1 MDWIRQIIDF
11 ALHFNN
17 HLGYFVDQFGIWI
30 YLLLFLIVFSESGVI
45 LTPFLP
51 GDALLFT
58 VGSLTV
64 GSGKLNLF
72 AVLVLLSIAAPLGGF
87 VNYAIG
93 AVFGQ
98 KLFVNP
104 NARIL
109 NPKHLHQT
117 HLFYEKHGA
126 KAILLARY
134 LPMIRTFAPFVAG
147 MGRMSYKKFAAYNI
161 VGGVIWVFIVVLLGH
176 FFGGL
181 SFVQKNFSLVI
192 LAIIVISMLPPTIEF
207 VRAWRSS
214 RRQKNRDN
222 AGLEDDTPAFVPGS
236 LTAPGSPRRDNSAP
250 AERRRPSP

>member
-1 MDWIRQIIDF
+1 MDWTRQIIDF
-11 ALHFNN
+11 ALQFND
-17 HLGYFVDQFGIWI
+17 HLGGLVDQFGIWI
-30 YLLLFLIVFSESGVI
+30 YLLLFLIVFSESGVV

-58 VGSLTV
+58 VGSLTA
-64 GSGKLNLF
+64 GTGKLNLF
-72 AVLVLLSIAAPLGGF
+72 VVLVLLSIAAPLGGF
-87 VNYAIG
+87 VNYAVG
-93 AVFGQ
+93 AVFGE

-109 NPKHLHQT
+109 NPKHLQQT

-147 MGRMSYKKFAAYNI
+147 MGRMNYAKFAAYNI
-161 VGGVIWVFIVVLLGH
+161 AGGVVWVFLVVLLGH

-181 SFVQKNFSLVI
+181 PIVQKNFSLVI

-207 VRAWRSS
+207 VRAWRGA
-214 RRQKNRDN
+214 QAK
-222 AGLEDDTPAFVPGS
+222 
-236 LTAPGSPRRDNSAP
+236 
-250 AERRRPSP
+250 

>member
-1 MDWIRQIIDF
+1 MDSIRQIIDLT
-11 ALHFNN
+11 LHLNN
-17 HLGYFVDQFGIWI
+17 HLGHFVDQFGIWI

-64 GSGKLNLF
+64 GSEKLNLL

-87 VNYAIG
+87 VNYAVG
-93 AVFGQ
+93 AVFGE

-109 NPKHLHQT
+109 NPKHLRQT
-117 HLFYEKHGA
+117 HLFYERHGA

-161 VGGVIWVFIVVLLGH
+161 VGGVLWVFIVVLLGH

-181 SFVQKNFSLVI
+181 PFVQKNFSLVI
-192 LAIIVISMLPPTIEF
+192 LAIIVISMMPPAFEF
-207 VRAWRSS
+207 VRAWQSARASAAQQEP
-214 RRQKNRDN
+214 RPT
-222 AGLEDDTPAFVPGS
+222 DDANLPQQ
-236 LTAPGSPRRDNSAP
+236 R
-250 AERRRPSP
+250 

>member
-1 MDWIRQIIDF
+1 MDWTRQIIDF
-11 ALHFNN
+11 ALHFND
-17 HLGYFVDQFGIWI
+17 HLGGLVDQFGIWI
-30 YLLLFLIVFSESGVI
+30 YLLLFLIVFSESGVV

-58 VGSLTV
+58 VGSLTA
-64 GSGKLNLF
+64 GTGKLNLF
-72 AVLVLLSIAAPLGGF
+72 VVLVLLSIAAPLGGF
-87 VNYAIG
+87 VNYAVG
-93 AVFGQ
+93 AVFGE

-109 NPKHLHQT
+109 NPKHLQQT

-147 MGRMSYKKFAAYNI
+147 MGRMNYAKFAAYNI
-161 VGGVIWVFIVVLLGH
+161 AGGVVWVFLVVLLGH

-181 SFVQKNFSLVI
+181 PIVQKNFSLVI

-207 VRAWRSS
+207 VRAWRGA
-214 RRQKNRDN
+214 QAK
-222 AGLEDDTPAFVPGS
+222 
-236 LTAPGSPRRDNSAP
+236 
-250 AERRRPSP
+250 

>member
-1 MDWIRQIIDF
+1 MLAEVRRFVSADHAMDSIRQIIDLT
-11 ALHFNN
+11 LHLNN
-17 HLGYFVDQFGIWI
+17 HLGHFVDQFGIWI

-64 GSGKLNLF
+64 GSEKLNLL

-87 VNYAIG
+87 VNYAVG
-93 AVFGQ
+93 AVFGE

-109 NPKHLHQT
+109 NPKHLRQT
-117 HLFYEKHGA
+117 HLFYERHGA

-161 VGGVIWVFIVVLLGH
+161 VGGVLWVFIVVLLGH

-181 SFVQKNFSLVI
+181 PFVQKNFSLVI
-192 LAIIVISMLPPTIEF
+192 LAIIVISMMPPAFEF
-207 VRAWRSS
+207 VRAWQSARASAAQQEP
-214 RRQKNRDN
+214 RPT
-222 AGLEDDTPAFVPGS
+222 DDANLPQQ
-236 LTAPGSPRRDNSAP
+236 R
-250 AERRRPSP
+250 